1 MPNIK
6 SEILSVA
13 PKTNMPVEWC
23 QIFANCV
30 QNVANRLGVELEA
43 RPGGRGH
50 CIFITPKILGYSGNS
65 ITNLN
70 FAGFDYGTAW
80 EKPGH
85 AFDMFTAVGV
95 NNYWYNQRQFPK
107 LDDSALIKMLE
118 DIYRPCRFRRMIRI
132 KKAAMML
139 CETIHDYTSLAD
151 CVKDALASGIWFPY
165 MTPAACIKKLNSLG
179 VTNGDVIDKLRR
191 YRFKDYNWLEY
202 LHIVTEPPID
212 CKLFLAKDPATL
224 AEFERQMAQHIVGM
238 ILLDLIY
245 REDRH
250 VAFKI
255 KKLIDAI
262 VK

>member
-1 MPNIK
+1 MTDIRDK
-6 SEILSVA
+6 ILA
-13 PKTNMPVEWC
+13 RIPETDMPVVWG
-23 QIFANCV
+23 QIFAECV
-30 QNVANRLGVELEA
+30 KRVADRLGIELDE
-43 RPGGRGH
+43 RKGGRGH
-50 CIFITPKILGYSGNS
+50 CIFITPKTFGNSKDS

-70 FAGFDYGTAW
+70 FAGFDYTEAW
-80 EKPGH
+80 KHPGH
-85 AFDMFTAVGV
+85 AFYMFTVGGV